1 MFNRDAKDI
10 IAAQS
15 GVMDAQK
22 QLIHTLQ
29 QELAILRER
38 HATCMA
44 ELDREITEARAEI
57 KAAAALLEALGV
69 DVAEWRQQRG
79 NNAMWWQAVL
89 PGLSANIE
97 FSPDRQRLPVGEAG
111 RQQADYL
118 GRIAKAAIPQIA
130 IQG

>member
-22 QLIHTLQ
+22 QLIPALQNELETL
-29 QELAILRER
+29 RKK
-38 HATCMA
+38 HAACMA
-44 ELDREITEARAEI
+44 QWDREITEARAEI

-69 DVAEWRQQRG
+69 DVAAWRQQRG
-79 NNAMWWQAVL
+79 ENAMWWQAVL
-89 PGLSANIE
+89 PGLSADIA
-97 FSPDRQRLPVGEAG
+97 FSPDPQRLPAGEAG